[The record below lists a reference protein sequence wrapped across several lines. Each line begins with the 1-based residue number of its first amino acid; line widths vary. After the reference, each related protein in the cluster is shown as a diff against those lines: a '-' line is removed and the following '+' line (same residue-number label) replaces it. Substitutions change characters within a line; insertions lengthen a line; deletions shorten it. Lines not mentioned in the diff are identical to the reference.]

1 MGKKVLK
8 ITMLVILLVF
18 NIANIANAL
27 SCSASIAT
35 NKSVVQEGEEFIVT
49 LKINNMDVGTSEGF
63 STIQGTLKY
72 DNTVFETIGRT
83 SFDKLNNWNPD
94 YNAETNKLVLRTS
107 IATKVDTAICQ
118 ITFKVKSEV
127 KKGSD
132 GKATTGTI
140 KFEEITASTADA
152 DTSVSSVSQTI
163 TIGSSEDPYGNI
175 NNANTNVVN
184 IVQNNNS
191 ENISYV
197 NDVNTQKEPVPSAG
211 AEDTAFILLVAVVV
225 VGLVFYIKFEKL
237 NNDITR

>member
-8 ITMLVILLVF
+8 ITMLVMLLIF
-18 NIANIANAL
+18 TIANTVNAL

-63 STIQGTLKY
+63 SSIKGTLKY
-72 DNTVFETIGRT
+72 DNTVFESIGRT

-94 YNAETNKLVLRTS
+94 YDAETNKLTLRTS

-127 KKGSD
+127 KKSSN
-132 GKATTGTI
+132 KATTGTI
-140 KFEEITASTADA
+140 KFEDIVASTADA

-163 TIGSSEDPYGNI
+163 TIGGDESQTGNV
-175 NNANTNVVN
+175 NNQNSNSVPIASNNTE
-184 IVQNNNS
+184 QT
-191 ENISYV
+191 SYV
-197 NDVNTQKEPVPSAG
+197 NDVNKKEEPVPSAG
-211 AEDTAFILLVAVVV
+211 AEDTAFVLLVAVVV

-237 NNDITR
+237 NNDINR

>member
-1 MGKKVLK
+1 MGKKLLR
-8 ITMLVILLVF
+8 ITMLVVLLF
-18 NIANIANAL
+18 FTIANVVNAL
-27 SCSASIAT
+27 SCSASIAS

-49 LKINNMDVGTSEGF
+49 LKINNMDVGSSEGF
-63 STIQGTLKY
+63 STIKGTLKY

-94 YNAETNKLVLRTS
+94 FDAETSKLTLRTS

-127 KKGSD
+127 KSTA

-140 KFEEITASTADA
+140 KFEDITASTADA

-163 TIGSSEDPYGNI
+163 TIAPPEGLYGNV
-175 NNANTNVVN
+175 NNTNKNSIPINSNDQGEVSY
-184 IVQNNNS
+184 NNS
-191 ENISYV
+191 V
-197 NDVNTQKEPVPSAG
+197 NKTEEPVPSAG
-211 AEDTAFILLVAVVV
+211 AEDTAFILLVTVVI

-237 NNDITR
+237 DKDITR